1 MISCTQVTSTNNLGK
16 CGGRIGWNSNIAGVG
31 VKGSALALSGLHATQ
46 LREIGL
52 LENLHAIYA
61 ISS

>member
-31 VKGSALALSGLHATQ
+31 VKGSALALSGFHMQ
-46 LREIGL
+46 H
-52 LENLHAIYA
+52 N
-61 ISS
+61 